1 MVIKACDISLLNS
14 RLKSILSSG
23 TSSSPI
29 YVDVPG
35 VPSTTRSRFR
45 LAQKVSNSVLDMLG
59 PVATDYEQVAS
70 MLTGEKGRPIRS
82 ANTIVE
88 ALRIIKSDAEVK
100 VMKKAADISS
110 DAHAKVCFARDPSL
124 KDVDQG

>member
-1 MVIKACDISLLNS
+1 
-14 RLKSILSSG
+14 
-23 TSSSPI
+23 
-29 YVDVPG
+29 
-35 VPSTTRSRFR
+35 
-45 LAQKVSNSVLDMLG
+45 MLG

-110 DAHAKVCFARDPSL
+110 DAHAKVCFAHNPLL
-124 KDVDQG
+124 KDVDQGRY